1 MKNFS
6 VIPTDENALA
16 LLQKDPVGRN
26 LSVFRFIKLIDSV
39 DGNCSIALNGEWGS
53 GKTMFIKQVKLLM
66 DYHNPQSR
74 FPEELRS
81 YVEQFKD
88 VPCYDSYSTVY
99 FDAWENDKYE
109 DPLLSLIYAAIC
121 ETKES
126 VDISNNPDFKK
137 MLASIVDVVAG
148 RSISDIFKQAQGDDL
163 LKDIKRSSDIGLLIH
178 DFLDAL
184 IRERGNRLVIF
195 VDELDRCRPIYAVQ
209 LLERIK
215 HFFNDERITFVFSV
229 NLVQL
234 QHTIKSYYGASFDAT
249 RYLDKFFDLRIAMPA
264 VDYDRFFEYRF
275 PAIKSDD
282 IYDKMCIRVIQYF
295 SFSLRE
301 IERYVQM
308 MRIAAYNS
316 THPQKEPFH
325 RSGYALLFAMSYF
338 VPIMV
343 GLSMVDL
350 DAYQDFM
357 AGKNFEILRHIFS
370 NMNDLMRYDLLGL
383 PNKDAPAGTSTKE
396 AALKGIIDIYEKL
409 FLYDNANDWRDLQI
423 GKMSFSKKTRQAI
436 MEIASLLSP
445 DADYE
450 IEI

>member
-163 LKDIKRSSDIGLLIH
+163 LKDIKRRSDIGLLIH

-234 QHTIKSYYGASFDAT
+234 QHT
-249 RYLDKFFDLRIAMPA
+249 
-264 VDYDRFFEYRF
+264 
-275 PAIKSDD
+275 
-282 IYDKMCIRVIQYF
+282 
-295 SFSLRE
+295 
-301 IERYVQM
+301 
-308 MRIAAYNS
+308 
-316 THPQKEPFH
+316 
-325 RSGYALLFAMSYF
+325 
-338 VPIMV
+338 
-343 GLSMVDL
+343 
-350 DAYQDFM
+350 
-357 AGKNFEILRHIFS
+357 
-370 NMNDLMRYDLLGL
+370 
-383 PNKDAPAGTSTKE
+383 
-396 AALKGIIDIYEKL
+396 
-409 FLYDNANDWRDLQI
+409 
-423 GKMSFSKKTRQAI
+423 
-436 MEIASLLSP
+436 
-445 DADYE
+445 
-450 IEI
+450 